1 MGRKNKKIIQFLLA
15 AAVAAIPLSAQN
27 DGQKE
32 NMVRLLQGKSIQ
44 IITDEDGKSYRK
56 AVDATFLHNDTY
68 LLCDTA
74 YWRVDEN
81 TINAKGNVQ
90 LMQEGTVLTS
100 ETLDYYVDDDLA
112 QFRGGVVQLLDKE
125 NNTLRTRYLDY
136 NTADSVATF
145 FQGASM
151 KDKDGQIIESID
163 GTYNSKAKLFT
174 FSGDVNMFTDS
185 VFIKTSILEY
195 HTDTE
200 KAVFGAP
207 TDFWKDENMLS
218 AQRGWYDRG
227 SETFFFTGKVHATS
241 QNKETW
247 SDSLFYYRNLNNVL
261 LLGNAQ
267 MQDSTHRTSA
277 LAEYMYYEDSLAR
290 ITMRRKAAV
299 AVVSEENEKTDT
311 IYFGADTLIYY
322 SLRKCD
328 IPESEIRNAQTRL
341 SDILTDPVGEYRK
354 KAAEE
359 AAKKAEE
366 AAKQKELEERGGA
379 AVPSADKAKGKG
391 AGKMEDDGFK
401 QAPMAKQ
408 TQQEAT
414 VDSTL
419 MAAPADTTVAA
430 AAPAD
435 STIAAAAPADSSIA
449 AAAPADS
456 VAKVQEPPKDTT
468 KVGFAIGLGN
478 VRIFRS
484 DIQVRC
490 DSMHYSDLD
499 SIARFYKDPIVWNEE
514 NRQFFSDSLAVL
526 IKESRAD
533 RASLMSEAFVVT
545 QEDSL
550 LYDQIKGA
558 EIIAF
563 FDTTST
569 LRRFD
574 ALGGATTLFYLEE
587 NGKLATVNKVECKML
602 SGNFKE
608 GKLDRMH
615 YYDQPKNDAY
625 PVVQFPKEDRYFK
638 GFRWNPELRPTGK
651 KDITTLEVRPSER
664 AAYAKRPKAV
674 YVQTDIYFPGY
685 MKSVYASIDARKEAE
700 RLAEQRRKREKQM
713 HTLDSLALKDSLA
726 IADSLD
732 LKDSLA
738 LKDSTALKD
747 GLALRGG
754 AALKDTTALADSLSA
769 AVADSLQN
777 LPKTR
782 EQLREERR
790 LARQKAKEARIAA
803 REARWAE
810 LDRRDAEK
818 AELKRQKELKRKRE
832 KTRRALIAQQKQDLK
847 DQQTLQ
853 RYIEYYQKKKAK
865 EDGKVSGEIP
875 ALRRSGHPVERGV
888 TEPAEHKQTA
898 QLAEPALQ

>member
-1 MGRKNKKIIQFLLA
+1 
-15 AAVAAIPLSAQN
+15 
-27 DGQKE
+27 
-32 NMVRLLQGKSIQ
+32 MVRLLQGKSVQ
-44 IITDEDGKSYRK
+44 IITDEEGRTYRK

-68 LLCDTA
+68 LICDTA
-74 YWRVDEN
+74 YWRVDDN
-81 TINAKGNVQ
+81 IINAKGNVQ

-125 NNTLRTRYLDY
+125 NNTLRTRFLDY
-136 NTADSVATF
+136 NTADSIAVF

-185 VFIKTSILEY
+185 VFIKTTVLDY

-200 KAVFGAP
+200 RAVFSAP
-207 TDFWKDENMLS
+207 TDFWKDDNMLS
-218 AQRGWYDRG
+218 AEKGWYDRG

-241 QNKETW
+241 QNQETW
-247 SDSLFYYRNLNNVL
+247 SDSLYYYRNLNNVL

-277 LAEYMYYEDSLAR
+277 LAEYIYYEDSLAQV
-290 ITMRRKAAV
+290 TMRRKAAV
-299 AVVSEENEKTDT
+299 AVVTEENEKTDT
-311 IYFGADTLIYY
+311 LYFGADTLIYY
-322 SLRKCD
+322 TLRMCD

-366 AAKQKELEERGGA
+366 AAKRKEMEERGGA
-379 AVPSADKAKGKG
+379 VVPGGDKAPARGLGKG
-391 AGKMEDDGFK
+391 LGDNEFNE
-401 QAPMAKQ
+401 APMVKPKK
-408 TQQEAT
+408 EE
-414 VDSTL
+414 
-419 MAAPADTTVAA
+419 
-430 AAPAD
+430 APAD
-435 STIAAAAPADSSIA
+435 STALKAPADSA
-449 AAAPADS
+449 AMKSPADSTALKAPADSTLTTAPADS
-456 VAKVQEPPKDTT
+456 VAAAPEPPKDTT

-484 DIQVRC
+484 DLQVRC
-490 DSMHYSDLD
+490 DSMRYCDLD
-499 SIARFYKDPIVWNEE
+499 SIARFYKDPIIWNEE

-526 IKESRAD
+526 VKESRAD

-563 FDTTST
+563 FDTTSA
-569 LRRFD
+569 LKRFD

-602 SGNFKE
+602 SGNFKD

-651 KDITTLEVRPSER
+651 EDITTLQVRPSER
-664 AAYAKRPKAV
+664 AEYAKKPKAV
-674 YVQTDIYFPGY
+674 YKQTDIYFPGY
-685 MKSVYASIDARKEAE
+685 MKGVYASIDARREAE
-700 RLAEQRRKREKQM
+700 RRAAQRKKHEEQMQKLDSLA
-713 HTLDSLALKDSLA
+713 LSDSLALKDSLA
-726 IADSLD
+726 LADSTAIKDSLAHS
-732 LKDSLA
+732 DSLA
-738 LKDSTALKD
+738 LKDSTALSD
-747 GLALRGG
+747 SLAV
-754 AALKDTTALADSLSA
+754 AAADSLK
-769 AVADSLQN
+769 N
-777 LPKTR
+777 LPKTKQ
-782 EQLREERR
+782 QLREERR
-790 LARQKAKEARIAA
+790 QARQKAREARIAA

-810 LDRRDAEK
+810 LDRKDAEK

-847 DQQTLQ
+847 DEQTLQ
-853 RYIEYYQKKKAK
+853 HYIEYYQKKKAK

-875 ALRRSGHPVERGV
+875 AIRRSGHPVERGV
-888 TEPAEHKQTA
+888 PEPAEHQQTA
-898 QLAEPALQ
+898 ELAETAVQ

>member
-1 MGRKNKKIIQFLLA
+1 MGRKSQKIIPFLFA
-15 AAVAAIPLSAQN
+15 AAVAAIPISAQN
-27 DGQKE
+27 DGRKE
-32 NMVRLLQGKSIQ
+32 NMVRLLQGKSVQ
-44 IITDEDGKSYRK
+44 IITDEEGRTYRK

-68 LLCDTA
+68 LICDTA
-74 YWRVDEN
+74 YWRVDDN
-81 TINAKGNVQ
+81 IINAKGNVQ

-125 NNTLRTRYLDY
+125 NNTLRTRFLDY
-136 NTADSVATF
+136 NTADSIAVF

-185 VFIKTSILEY
+185 VFIKTTVLDY

-200 KAVFGAP
+200 RAVFSAP
-207 TDFWKDENMLS
+207 TDFWKDDNMLS
-218 AQRGWYDRG
+218 AEKGWYDRG

-241 QNKETW
+241 QNQETW
-247 SDSLFYYRNLNNVL
+247 SDSLYYYRNLNNVL

-277 LAEYMYYEDSLAR
+277 LAEYIYYEDSLAQV
-290 ITMRRKAAV
+290 TMRRKAAV
-299 AVVSEENEKTDT
+299 AVVTEENEKTDT
-311 IYFGADTLIYY
+311 LYFGADTLIYY
-322 SLRKCD
+322 TLRMCD

-366 AAKQKELEERGGA
+366 AAKRKEMEERGGA
-379 AVPSADKAKGKG
+379 VVPGGDKAPARGLGKG
-391 AGKMEDDGFK
+391 LGDDEFNE
-401 QAPMAKQ
+401 APMVKPKK
-408 TQQEAT
+408 EE
-414 VDSTL
+414 
-419 MAAPADTTVAA
+419 
-430 AAPAD
+430 APAD
-435 STIAAAAPADSSIA
+435 STALKAPADSA
-449 AAAPADS
+449 AMKSPADSTALKAPADSTLTTAPADS
-456 VAKVQEPPKDTT
+456 VAAAPEPPKDTT

-484 DIQVRC
+484 DLQVRC
-490 DSMHYSDLD
+490 DSMRYCDLD
-499 SIARFYKDPIVWNEE
+499 SIARFYKDPIIWNEE

-526 IKESRAD
+526 VKESRAD

-563 FDTTST
+563 FDTTSA
-569 LRRFD
+569 LKRFD

-651 KDITTLEVRPSER
+651 EDITTLQVRPSER
-664 AAYAKRPKAV
+664 AEYAKKPKAV
-674 YVQTDIYFPGY
+674 YKQTDIYFPGY
-685 MKSVYASIDARKEAE
+685 MKGVYASIDARREAE
-700 RLAEQRRKREKQM
+700 RRAAQRKKHEEQMQKLDSLA
-713 HTLDSLALKDSLA
+713 LSDSLALKDSLA
-726 IADSLD
+726 LADSTAIKDSLAHS
-732 LKDSLA
+732 DSLA
-738 LKDSTALKD
+738 LKDSTALSD
-747 GLALRGG
+747 SLAV
-754 AALKDTTALADSLSA
+754 AAADSLK
-769 AVADSLQN
+769 N
-777 LPKTR
+777 LPKTKQ
-782 EQLREERR
+782 QLREERR
-790 LARQKAKEARIAA
+790 QARQKAREARIAA

-810 LDRRDAEK
+810 LDRKDAEK

-847 DQQTLQ
+847 DEQTLQ
-853 RYIEYYQKKKAK
+853 HYIEYYQKKKAK

-875 ALRRSGHPVERGV
+875 AIRRSGHPVERGV
-888 TEPAEHKQTA
+888 PEPAEHQQTA
-898 QLAEPALQ
+898 ELAETAVQ

>member
-1 MGRKNKKIIQFLLA
+1 
-15 AAVAAIPLSAQN
+15 
-27 DGQKE
+27 
-32 NMVRLLQGKSIQ
+32 MVRLLQGKSVQ
-44 IITDEDGKSYRK
+44 IITDEEGRTYRK

-68 LLCDTA
+68 LICDTA
-74 YWRVDEN
+74 YWRVDDN
-81 TINAKGNVQ
+81 IINAKGNVQ

-125 NNTLRTRYLDY
+125 NNTLRTRVLAYT
-136 NTADSVATF
+136 TADSIAVF

-185 VFIKTSILEY
+185 VFIKTTVLDY

-200 KAVFGAP
+200 RAVFSAP
-207 TDFWKDENMLS
+207 TDFWKDDNMLS
-218 AQRGWYDRG
+218 AEKGWYDRG

-241 QNKETW
+241 QNQETW
-247 SDSLFYYRNLNNVL
+247 SDSLYYYRNLNNVL

-277 LAEYMYYEDSLAR
+277 LAEYIYYEDSLAQV
-290 ITMRRKAAV
+290 TMRRKAAV
-299 AVVSEENEKTDT
+299 AVVTEENEKTDT
-311 IYFGADTLIYY
+311 LYFGADTLIYY
-322 SLRKCD
+322 TLRMCD

-366 AAKQKELEERGGA
+366 AAKRKEMEERGGA
-379 AVPSADKAKGKG
+379 VVPGGDKAPARGLGKG
-391 AGKMEDDGFK
+391 LGDDEFNE
-401 QAPMAKQ
+401 APMVKPKK
-408 TQQEAT
+408 EE
-414 VDSTL
+414 
-419 MAAPADTTVAA
+419 
-430 AAPAD
+430 APAD
-435 STIAAAAPADSSIA
+435 STALKAPADSA
-449 AAAPADS
+449 AMKSPADSTALKAPADSTLTTAPADS
-456 VAKVQEPPKDTT
+456 VAAAPEPPKDTT

-484 DIQVRC
+484 DLQVRC
-490 DSMHYSDLD
+490 DSMRYCDLD
-499 SIARFYKDPIVWNEE
+499 SIARFYKDPIIWNEE

-526 IKESRAD
+526 VKESRAD

-563 FDTTST
+563 FDTTSA
-569 LRRFD
+569 LKRFD

-602 SGNFKE
+602 SGNFKD

-651 KDITTLEVRPSER
+651 EDITTLQVRPSER
-664 AAYAKRPKAV
+664 AEYAKKPKAV
-674 YVQTDIYFPGY
+674 YKQTDIYFPGY
-685 MKSVYASIDARKEAE
+685 MKGVYASIDARREAE
-700 RLAEQRRKREKQM
+700 RRAAQRKKHEEQMQKLDSLA
-713 HTLDSLALKDSLA
+713 LSDSLALKDSLA
-726 IADSLD
+726 LADSTAIKDSLAHS
-732 LKDSLA
+732 DSLA
-738 LKDSTALKD
+738 LKDSTALSD
-747 GLALRGG
+747 SLAV
-754 AALKDTTALADSLSA
+754 AAADSLK
-769 AVADSLQN
+769 N
-777 LPKTR
+777 LPKTKQ
-782 EQLREERR
+782 QLREERR
-790 LARQKAKEARIAA
+790 QARQKAREARIAA

-810 LDRRDAEK
+810 LDRKDAEK

-847 DQQTLQ
+847 DEQTLQ
-853 RYIEYYQKKKAK
+853 HYIEYYQKTKAK

-875 ALRRSGHPVERGV
+875 AIRRSGHPVERGV
-888 TEPAEHKQTA
+888 PAPAEHQQTA
-898 QLAEPALQ
+898 ELAETAVQ

>member
-1 MGRKNKKIIQFLLA
+1 
-15 AAVAAIPLSAQN
+15 
-27 DGQKE
+27 
-32 NMVRLLQGKSIQ
+32 MVRLLQGKSVQ
-44 IITDEDGKSYRK
+44 IITDEEGRTYRK

-68 LLCDTA
+68 LICDTA
-74 YWRVDEN
+74 YWRVDDN
-81 TINAKGNVQ
+81 IINAKGNVQ

-125 NNTLRTRYLDY
+125 NNTLRTRFLDY
-136 NTADSVATF
+136 NTADSIAVF

-185 VFIKTSILEY
+185 VFIKTTVLDY

-200 KAVFGAP
+200 RAVFSAP
-207 TDFWKDENMLS
+207 TDFWKDDNMLS
-218 AQRGWYDRG
+218 AEKGWYDRG

-241 QNKETW
+241 QNQETW
-247 SDSLFYYRNLNNVL
+247 SDSLYYYRNLNNVL

-277 LAEYMYYEDSLAR
+277 LAEYIYYEDSLAQV
-290 ITMRRKAAV
+290 TMRRKAAV
-299 AVVSEENEKTDT
+299 AVVTEENEKTDT
-311 IYFGADTLIYY
+311 LYFGADTLIYY
-322 SLRKCD
+322 TLRMCD

-366 AAKQKELEERGGA
+366 AAKRKEMEERGGA
-379 AVPSADKAKGKG
+379 VVPGGDKAPARGLGKG
-391 AGKMEDDGFK
+391 LGDDEFNE
-401 QAPMAKQ
+401 APMVKPKK
-408 TQQEAT
+408 EE
-414 VDSTL
+414 
-419 MAAPADTTVAA
+419 
-430 AAPAD
+430 APAD
-435 STIAAAAPADSSIA
+435 STALKAPADSA
-449 AAAPADS
+449 AMKSPADSTALKAPADSTLTTAPADS
-456 VAKVQEPPKDTT
+456 VAAAPEPPKDTT

-484 DIQVRC
+484 DLQVRC
-490 DSMHYSDLD
+490 DSMRYCDLD
-499 SIARFYKDPIVWNEE
+499 SIARFYKDPIIWNEE

-526 IKESRAD
+526 VKESRAD

-563 FDTTST
+563 FDTTSA
-569 LRRFD
+569 LKRFD

-602 SGNFKE
+602 SGNFKD

-651 KDITTLEVRPSER
+651 EDITTLQVRPSER
-664 AAYAKRPKAV
+664 AEYAKKPKAV
-674 YVQTDIYFPGY
+674 YKQTDIYFPGY
-685 MKSVYASIDARKEAE
+685 MKGVYASIDARREAE
-700 RLAEQRRKREKQM
+700 RRAAQRKKHEEQMQK
-713 HTLDSLALKDSLA
+713 LDSLALKDSLA
-726 IADSLD
+726 LADSTAIKDSLAHS
-732 LKDSLA
+732 DSLA
-738 LKDSTALKD
+738 LKDSTALSD
-747 GLALRGG
+747 SLAV
-754 AALKDTTALADSLSA
+754 AAADSLK
-769 AVADSLQN
+769 N
-777 LPKTR
+777 LPKTKQ
-782 EQLREERR
+782 QLREERR
-790 LARQKAKEARIAA
+790 QARQKAREARIAA

-810 LDRRDAEK
+810 LDRKDAEK

-847 DQQTLQ
+847 DEQTLQ
-853 RYIEYYQKKKAK
+853 HYIEYYQKKKAK

-875 ALRRSGHPVERGV
+875 AIRRSGHPVERGV
-888 TEPAEHKQTA
+888 PEPAEHQQTA
-898 QLAEPALQ
+898 ELAETAVQ

>member
-1 MGRKNKKIIQFLLA
+1 MGRKSQKIIPFLFA
-15 AAVAAIPLSAQN
+15 AAVAAIPISAQN
-27 DGQKE
+27 DGRKE
-32 NMVRLLQGKSIQ
+32 NMVRLLQGKSVQ
-44 IITDEDGKSYRK
+44 IITDEEGRTYRK

-68 LLCDTA
+68 LICDTA
-74 YWRVDEN
+74 YWRVDDN
-81 TINAKGNVQ
+81 IINAKGNVQ

-125 NNTLRTRYLDY
+125 NNTLRTRFLDY
-136 NTADSVATF
+136 NTADSIAVF

-185 VFIKTSILEY
+185 VFIKTTVLDY

-200 KAVFGAP
+200 RAVFSAP
-207 TDFWKDENMLS
+207 TDFWKDDNMLS
-218 AQRGWYDRG
+218 AEKGWYDRG

-241 QNKETW
+241 QNQETW
-247 SDSLFYYRNLNNVL
+247 SDSLYYYRNLNNVL

-277 LAEYMYYEDSLAR
+277 LAEYIYYEDSLAQV
-290 ITMRRKAAV
+290 TMRRKAAV
-299 AVVSEENEKTDT
+299 AVVTEENEKTDT
-311 IYFGADTLIYY
+311 LYFGADTLIYY
-322 SLRKCD
+322 TLRMCD

-366 AAKQKELEERGGA
+366 AAKRKEMEERGGA
-379 AVPSADKAKGKG
+379 VVPGGDKAPARGLGKG
-391 AGKMEDDGFK
+391 LGDDEFNE
-401 QAPMAKQ
+401 APMVKPKK
-408 TQQEAT
+408 EE
-414 VDSTL
+414 
-419 MAAPADTTVAA
+419 
-430 AAPAD
+430 APAD
-435 STIAAAAPADSSIA
+435 STALIAPADSA
-449 AAAPADS
+449 AMKSPADSTALKAPADSTLTTAPADS
-456 VAKVQEPPKDTT
+456 VAAAPEPPKDTT

-484 DIQVRC
+484 DLQVRC
-490 DSMHYSDLD
+490 DSMRYCDLD
-499 SIARFYKDPIVWNEE
+499 SIARFYKDPIIWNEE

-526 IKESRAD
+526 VKESRAD

-563 FDTTST
+563 FDTTSA
-569 LRRFD
+569 LKRFD

-651 KDITTLEVRPSER
+651 EDITTLQVRPSER
-664 AAYAKRPKAV
+664 AEYAKKPKAV
-674 YVQTDIYFPGY
+674 YKQTDIYFPGY
-685 MKSVYASIDARKEAE
+685 MKGVYASIDARREAE
-700 RLAEQRRKREKQM
+700 RRAAQRKKHEEQMQKLDSLA
-713 HTLDSLALKDSLA
+713 LSDSLALKDSLA
-726 IADSLD
+726 LADSTAIKDSLAHS
-732 LKDSLA
+732 DSLA
-738 LKDSTALKD
+738 LKDSTALSD
-747 GLALRGG
+747 SLAV
-754 AALKDTTALADSLSA
+754 AAADSLK
-769 AVADSLQN
+769 N
-777 LPKTR
+777 LPKTKQ
-782 EQLREERR
+782 QLREERR
-790 LARQKAKEARIAA
+790 QARQKAREARIAA

-810 LDRRDAEK
+810 LDRKDAEK

-847 DQQTLQ
+847 DEQTLQ
-853 RYIEYYQKKKAK
+853 HYIEYYQKKKAK

-875 ALRRSGHPVERGV
+875 AIRRSGHPVERGV
-888 TEPAEHKQTA
+888 PEPAEHQQTA
-898 QLAEPALQ
+898 ELAETAVQ

>member
-1 MGRKNKKIIQFLLA
+1 
-15 AAVAAIPLSAQN
+15 
-27 DGQKE
+27 
-32 NMVRLLQGKSIQ
+32 MVRLLQGKSVQ
-44 IITDEDGKSYRK
+44 IITDEEGRTYRK

-68 LLCDTA
+68 LICDTA
-74 YWRVDEN
+74 YWRVDDN
-81 TINAKGNVQ
+81 IINAKGNVQ

-125 NNTLRTRYLDY
+125 NNTLRTRFLDY
-136 NTADSVATF
+136 NTADSIAVF

-185 VFIKTSILEY
+185 VFIKTTVLDY

-200 KAVFGAP
+200 RAVFSAP
-207 TDFWKDENMLS
+207 TDFWKDDNMLS
-218 AQRGWYDRG
+218 AEKGWYDRG

-241 QNKETW
+241 QNQETW
-247 SDSLFYYRNLNNVL
+247 SDSLYYYRNLNNVL

-277 LAEYMYYEDSLAR
+277 LAEYIYYEDSLAQV
-290 ITMRRKAAV
+290 TMRRKAAV
-299 AVVSEENEKTDT
+299 AVVTEENEKTDT
-311 IYFGADTLIYY
+311 LYFGADTLIYY
-322 SLRKCD
+322 TLRMCD

-366 AAKQKELEERGGA
+366 AAKRKEMEERGGA
-379 AVPSADKAKGKG
+379 VVPGGDKAPARGLGKG
-391 AGKMEDDGFK
+391 LGDDEFNE
-401 QAPMAKQ
+401 APMVKPKK
-408 TQQEAT
+408 EE
-414 VDSTL
+414 
-419 MAAPADTTVAA
+419 
-430 AAPAD
+430 APAD
-435 STIAAAAPADSSIA
+435 STALKAPADSA
-449 AAAPADS
+449 AMKSPADSTALKAPADSTLTTAPADS
-456 VAKVQEPPKDTT
+456 VAAAPEPPKDTT

-484 DIQVRC
+484 DLQVRC
-490 DSMHYSDLD
+490 DSMRYCDLD
-499 SIARFYKDPIVWNEE
+499 SIARFYKDPIIWNEE

-526 IKESRAD
+526 VKESRAD

-563 FDTTST
+563 FDTTSA
-569 LRRFD
+569 LKRFD

-602 SGNFKE
+602 SGNFKD

-651 KDITTLEVRPSER
+651 EDITTLQVRPSER
-664 AAYAKRPKAV
+664 AEYAKKPKAV
-674 YVQTDIYFPGY
+674 YKQTDIYFPGY
-685 MKSVYASIDARKEAE
+685 MKGVYASIDARREAE
-700 RLAEQRRKREKQM
+700 RRAAQRKKHEEQMQKLDSLA
-713 HTLDSLALKDSLA
+713 LSDSLALKDSLA
-726 IADSLD
+726 LADSTAIKDSLA
-732 LKDSLA
+732 LSDSLA
-738 LKDSTALKD
+738 LKDSTAVSD
-747 GLALRGG
+747 SLAV
-754 AALKDTTALADSLSA
+754 AAADSLK
-769 AVADSLQN
+769 N
-777 LPKTR
+777 LPKTKQ
-782 EQLREERR
+782 QLREERR
-790 LARQKAKEARIAA
+790 QARQKAREARIAA

-810 LDRRDAEK
+810 LDRKDAEK

-847 DQQTLQ
+847 DEQTLQ
-853 RYIEYYQKKKAK
+853 HYIEYYQKKKAK

-875 ALRRSGHPVERGV
+875 AIRRSGHPVERGV
-888 TEPAEHKQTA
+888 PEPAEHQQTA
-898 QLAEPALQ
+898 ELAETAVQ

>member
-1 MGRKNKKIIQFLLA
+1 
-15 AAVAAIPLSAQN
+15 
-27 DGQKE
+27 
-32 NMVRLLQGKSIQ
+32 MVRLLQGKSVQ
-44 IITDEDGKSYRK
+44 IITDEEGRTYRK

-68 LLCDTA
+68 LICDTA
-74 YWRVDEN
+74 YWRVDDN
-81 TINAKGNVQ
+81 IINAKGNVQ

-125 NNTLRTRYLDY
+125 NNTLRTRFLDY
-136 NTADSVATF
+136 NTADSIAVF

-185 VFIKTSILEY
+185 VFIKTTVLDY

-200 KAVFGAP
+200 RAVFSAP
-207 TDFWKDENMLS
+207 TDFWKDDNMLS
-218 AQRGWYDRG
+218 AEKGWYDRG

-241 QNKETW
+241 QNQETW
-247 SDSLFYYRNLNNVL
+247 SDSLYYYRNLNNVL

-277 LAEYMYYEDSLAR
+277 LAEYIYYEDSLAQV
-290 ITMRRKAAV
+290 TMRRKAAV
-299 AVVSEENEKTDT
+299 AVVTEENEKTDT
-311 IYFGADTLIYY
+311 LYFGADTLIYY
-322 SLRKCD
+322 TLRMCD

-366 AAKQKELEERGGA
+366 AAKRKEMEERGGA
-379 AVPSADKAKGKG
+379 VVPGGDKAPARGLGKG
-391 AGKMEDDGFK
+391 LGDDEFNE
-401 QAPMAKQ
+401 APMVKPKK
-408 TQQEAT
+408 EE
-414 VDSTL
+414 
-419 MAAPADTTVAA
+419 
-430 AAPAD
+430 APAD
-435 STIAAAAPADSSIA
+435 STALKAPADSA
-449 AAAPADS
+449 AMKSPADSTALKAPADSTLTTAPADS
-456 VAKVQEPPKDTT
+456 VAAAPEPPKDTT

-484 DIQVRC
+484 DLQVRC
-490 DSMHYSDLD
+490 DSMRYCDLD
-499 SIARFYKDPIVWNEE
+499 SIARFYKDPIIWNEE

-526 IKESRAD
+526 VKESRAD

-563 FDTTST
+563 FDTTSA
-569 LRRFD
+569 LKRFD

-602 SGNFKE
+602 SGNFKD

-651 KDITTLEVRPSER
+651 EDITTLQVRPSER
-664 AAYAKRPKAV
+664 AEYAKKPKAV
-674 YVQTDIYFPGY
+674 YKQTDIYFPGY
-685 MKSVYASIDARKEAE
+685 MKGVYASIDARREAE
-700 RLAEQRRKREKQM
+700 RRAAQRKKHEEQMQK
-713 HTLDSLALKDSLA
+713 LDSLVLSDSLALKDSLA
-726 IADSLD
+726 LADSTAIKDSLAHS
-732 LKDSLA
+732 DSLA
-738 LKDSTALKD
+738 LKDSTALSD
-747 GLALRGG
+747 SLAV
-754 AALKDTTALADSLSA
+754 AAADSLK
-769 AVADSLQN
+769 N
-777 LPKTR
+777 LPKTKQ
-782 EQLREERR
+782 QLREERR
-790 LARQKAKEARIAA
+790 QARQKAREARIAA

-810 LDRRDAEK
+810 LDRKDAEK

-847 DQQTLQ
+847 DEQTLQ
-853 RYIEYYQKKKAK
+853 HYIEYYQKKKAK

-875 ALRRSGHPVERGV
+875 AIRRSGHPVERGV
-888 TEPAEHKQTA
+888 PEPAEHQQTA
-898 QLAEPALQ
+898 ELAETAVQ

>member
-1 MGRKNKKIIQFLLA
+1 
-15 AAVAAIPLSAQN
+15 
-27 DGQKE
+27 
-32 NMVRLLQGKSIQ
+32 MVRLLQGKSVQ
-44 IITDEDGKSYRK
+44 IITDEEGRTYRK

-68 LLCDTA
+68 LICDTA
-74 YWRVDEN
+74 YWRVDDN
-81 TINAKGNVQ
+81 IINAKGNVQ

-125 NNTLRTRYLDY
+125 NNTLRTRFLDY
-136 NTADSVATF
+136 NTADSIAVF

-185 VFIKTSILEY
+185 VFIKTTVLDY

-200 KAVFGAP
+200 RAVFSAP
-207 TDFWKDENMLS
+207 TDFWKDDNMLS
-218 AQRGWYDRG
+218 AEKGWYDRG

-241 QNKETW
+241 QNQETW
-247 SDSLFYYRNLNNVL
+247 SDSLYYYRNLNNVL

-277 LAEYMYYEDSLAR
+277 LAEYIYYEDSLAQV
-290 ITMRRKAAV
+290 TMRRKAAV
-299 AVVSEENEKTDT
+299 AVVTEENEKTDT
-311 IYFGADTLIYY
+311 LYFGADTLIYY
-322 SLRKCD
+322 TLRMCD

-366 AAKQKELEERGGA
+366 AAKRKEMEERGGA
-379 AVPSADKAKGKG
+379 VVPGGDKAPARGLGKG
-391 AGKMEDDGFK
+391 LGDDEFNE
-401 QAPMAKQ
+401 APMVKPKK
-408 TQQEAT
+408 EE
-414 VDSTL
+414 
-419 MAAPADTTVAA
+419 
-430 AAPAD
+430 APAD
-435 STIAAAAPADSSIA
+435 STALIAPADSA
-449 AAAPADS
+449 AMKSPADSTALKAPADSTLTTAPADS
-456 VAKVQEPPKDTT
+456 VAAAPEPPKDTT

-484 DIQVRC
+484 DLQVRC
-490 DSMHYSDLD
+490 DSMRYCDLD
-499 SIARFYKDPIVWNEE
+499 SIARFYKDPIIWNEE

-526 IKESRAD
+526 VKESRAD

-563 FDTTST
+563 FDTTSA
-569 LRRFD
+569 LKRFD

-602 SGNFKE
+602 SGNFKD

-651 KDITTLEVRPSER
+651 EDITTLQVRPSER
-664 AAYAKRPKAV
+664 AEYAKKPKAV
-674 YVQTDIYFPGY
+674 YKQTDIYFPGY
-685 MKSVYASIDARKEAE
+685 MKGVYASIDARREAE
-700 RLAEQRRKREKQM
+700 RRAAQRKKHEEQMQKLDSLA
-713 HTLDSLALKDSLA
+713 LSDSLALKDSLA
-726 IADSLD
+726 LADSTAIKDSLAHS
-732 LKDSLA
+732 DSLA
-738 LKDSTALKD
+738 LKDSTALSD
-747 GLALRGG
+747 SLAV
-754 AALKDTTALADSLSA
+754 AAADSLK
-769 AVADSLQN
+769 N
-777 LPKTR
+777 LPKTKQ
-782 EQLREERR
+782 QLREERR
-790 LARQKAKEARIAA
+790 QARQKAREARIAA

-810 LDRRDAEK
+810 LDRKDAEK

-847 DQQTLQ
+847 DEQTLQ
-853 RYIEYYQKKKAK
+853 HYIEYYQKKKAK

-875 ALRRSGHPVERGV
+875 AIRRSGHPVERGV
-888 TEPAEHKQTA
+888 PEPAEHQQTA
-898 QLAEPALQ
+898 ELAETAVQ

>member
-1 MGRKNKKIIQFLLA
+1 
-15 AAVAAIPLSAQN
+15 
-27 DGQKE
+27 
-32 NMVRLLQGKSIQ
+32 MVRLLQGKSVQ
-44 IITDEDGKSYRK
+44 IITDEEGRTYRK

-68 LLCDTA
+68 LICDTA
-74 YWRVDEN
+74 YWRVDDN
-81 TINAKGNVQ
+81 IINAKGNVQ

-125 NNTLRTRYLDY
+125 NNPLRTRFLDY
-136 NTADSVATF
+136 NTADSIAVF

-185 VFIKTSILEY
+185 VFIKTTVLDY

-200 KAVFGAP
+200 RAVFSAP
-207 TDFWKDENMLS
+207 TDFWKDDNMLS
-218 AQRGWYDRG
+218 AEKGWYDRG

-241 QNKETW
+241 QNQETW
-247 SDSLFYYRNLNNVL
+247 SDSLYYYRNLNNVL

-277 LAEYMYYEDSLAR
+277 LAEYIYYEDSLAQV
-290 ITMRRKAAV
+290 TMRRKAAV
-299 AVVSEENEKTDT
+299 AVVTEENEKTDT
-311 IYFGADTLIYY
+311 LYFGADTLIYY
-322 SLRKCD
+322 TLRMCD

-366 AAKQKELEERGGA
+366 AAKRKEMEERGGA
-379 AVPSADKAKGKG
+379 VVPGGDKAPARGLGKG
-391 AGKMEDDGFK
+391 LGDDEFNE
-401 QAPMAKQ
+401 APMVKPKK
-408 TQQEAT
+408 EE
-414 VDSTL
+414 
-419 MAAPADTTVAA
+419 
-430 AAPAD
+430 APAD
-435 STIAAAAPADSSIA
+435 STALKAPADSA
-449 AAAPADS
+449 AMKSPADSTALKAPADSTLTTAPADS
-456 VAKVQEPPKDTT
+456 VAAAPEPPKDTT

-484 DIQVRC
+484 DLQVRC
-490 DSMHYSDLD
+490 DSMRYCDLD
-499 SIARFYKDPIVWNEE
+499 SIARFYKDPIIWNEE

-526 IKESRAD
+526 VKESRAD

-563 FDTTST
+563 FDTTSA
-569 LRRFD
+569 LKRFD

-602 SGNFKE
+602 SGNFKD

-651 KDITTLEVRPSER
+651 EDITTLQVRPSER
-664 AAYAKRPKAV
+664 AEYAKKPKAV
-674 YVQTDIYFPGY
+674 YKQTDIYFPGY
-685 MKSVYASIDARKEAE
+685 MKGVYASIDARREAE
-700 RLAEQRRKREKQM
+700 RRAAQRKKHEEQMQKLDSLA
-713 HTLDSLALKDSLA
+713 LSDSLALKDSLA
-726 IADSLD
+726 LADSTAIKDSLAHS
-732 LKDSLA
+732 DSLA
-738 LKDSTALKD
+738 LKDSTALSD
-747 GLALRGG
+747 SLAV
-754 AALKDTTALADSLSA
+754 AAADSLK
-769 AVADSLQN
+769 N
-777 LPKTR
+777 LPKTKQ
-782 EQLREERR
+782 QLREERR
-790 LARQKAKEARIAA
+790 QARQKAREARIAA

-810 LDRRDAEK
+810 LDRKDAEK

-847 DQQTLQ
+847 DEQTLQ
-853 RYIEYYQKKKAK
+853 HYIEYYQKKKAK

-875 ALRRSGHPVERGV
+875 AIRRSGHPVERGV
-888 TEPAEHKQTA
+888 PEPAEHQQTA
-898 QLAEPALQ
+898 ELAETAVQ

>member
-1 MGRKNKKIIQFLLA
+1 
-15 AAVAAIPLSAQN
+15 
-27 DGQKE
+27 
-32 NMVRLLQGKSIQ
+32 MVRLLQGKSVQ
-44 IITDEDGKSYRK
+44 IITDEEGRTYRK

-68 LLCDTA
+68 LICDTA
-74 YWRVDEN
+74 YWRVDDN
-81 TINAKGNVQ
+81 IINAKGNVQ

-125 NNTLRTRYLDY
+125 NNTLRTRFLDY
-136 NTADSVATF
+136 NTADSIAVF

-185 VFIKTSILEY
+185 VFIKTTVLDY

-200 KAVFGAP
+200 RAVFSAP
-207 TDFWKDENMLS
+207 TDFWKDDNMLS
-218 AQRGWYDRG
+218 AEKGWYDRG

-241 QNKETW
+241 QNQETW
-247 SDSLFYYRNLNNVL
+247 SDSLYYYRNLNNVL

-277 LAEYMYYEDSLAR
+277 LAEYIYYEDSLSQV
-290 ITMRRKAAV
+290 TMRRKAAV
-299 AVVSEENEKTDT
+299 AVVTEENEKTDT
-311 IYFGADTLIYY
+311 LYFGADTLIYY
-322 SLRKCD
+322 TLRMCD

-366 AAKQKELEERGGA
+366 AAKRKEMEERGGA
-379 AVPSADKAKGKG
+379 VVPGGDKAPARGLGKG
-391 AGKMEDDGFK
+391 LGDDEFNE
-401 QAPMAKQ
+401 APMVKPKK
-408 TQQEAT
+408 EE
-414 VDSTL
+414 
-419 MAAPADTTVAA
+419 
-430 AAPAD
+430 APAD
-435 STIAAAAPADSSIA
+435 STALKAPADSA
-449 AAAPADS
+449 AMKSPADSTALKAPADSTLTTAPADS
-456 VAKVQEPPKDTT
+456 VAAAPEPPKDTT

-484 DIQVRC
+484 DLQVRC
-490 DSMHYSDLD
+490 DSMRYCDLD
-499 SIARFYKDPIVWNEE
+499 SIARFYKDPIIWNEE

-526 IKESRAD
+526 VKESRAD

-563 FDTTST
+563 FDTTSA
-569 LRRFD
+569 LKRFD

-602 SGNFKE
+602 SGNFKD

-651 KDITTLEVRPSER
+651 EDITTLQVRPSER
-664 AAYAKRPKAV
+664 AEYAKKPKAV
-674 YVQTDIYFPGY
+674 YKQTDIYFPGY
-685 MKSVYASIDARKEAE
+685 MKGVYASIDARREAE
-700 RLAEQRRKREKQM
+700 RRAAQRKKHEEQMQKLDSLA
-713 HTLDSLALKDSLA
+713 LSDSLALKDSLA
-726 IADSLD
+726 LADSTAIKDSLAHS
-732 LKDSLA
+732 DSLA
-738 LKDSTALKD
+738 LKDSTALSD
-747 GLALRGG
+747 SLAV
-754 AALKDTTALADSLSA
+754 AAADSLK
-769 AVADSLQN
+769 N
-777 LPKTR
+777 LPKTKQ
-782 EQLREERR
+782 QLREERR
-790 LARQKAKEARIAA
+790 QARQKAREARIAA

-810 LDRRDAEK
+810 LDRKDAEK

-847 DQQTLQ
+847 DEQTLQ
-853 RYIEYYQKKKAK
+853 HYIEYYQKKKAK

-875 ALRRSGHPVERGV
+875 AIRRSGHPVERGV
-888 TEPAEHKQTA
+888 PEPAEHQQTA
-898 QLAEPALQ
+898 ELAETAVQ